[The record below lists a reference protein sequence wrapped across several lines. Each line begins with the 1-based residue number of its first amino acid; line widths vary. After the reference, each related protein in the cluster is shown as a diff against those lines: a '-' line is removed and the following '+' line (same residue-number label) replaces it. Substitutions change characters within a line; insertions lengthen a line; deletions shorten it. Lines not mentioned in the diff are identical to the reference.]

1 MTLTCNATGN
11 PEPVL
16 SWSKD
21 GNLVR
26 SGNRISFLADN
37 KLLTITNVK
46 RSDSGKY
53 LCVAHNEVGNASSKI
68 AILNVQ
74 CK

>member
-1 MTLTCNATGN
+1 MTLTCDATGN

-16 SWSKD
+16 SWFKD
-21 GNLVR
+21 ENLVNC
-26 SGNRISFLADN
+26 SNRIRFSVDN
-37 KLLTITNVK
+37 KLLTVTNMK
-46 RSDSGKY
+46 RTDSGKY
-53 LCVAHNEVGNASSKI
+53 VCVAHNEVGNATSKI

>member
-1 MTLTCNATGN
+1 MTLTCDATRN

-16 SWSKD
+16 SWFKD
-21 GNLVR
+21 ENLVNC
-26 SGNRISFLADN
+26 SNRIRFSVDN
-37 KLLTITNVK
+37 KLLTVTNMK

-53 LCVAHNEVGNASSKI
+53 VCVAHNEVGNATSKI
-68 AILNVQ
+68 AILNIQ